1 MKKIVILG
9 STGSIGTQTLDVITH
24 NQDIEVIGLTAN
36 SHIDILEEQIKR
48 FNPKVVCMMQEDK
61 ARELKERLR
70 QQNIKTEVVCGQEGL
85 ITVATLEEAEIV
97 VTSVVG
103 MIGLLPTIEA
113 IKAGKT
119 IALANKETLVA
130 AGEMVMNLAKEKGVS
145 ILPVD
150 SEHSAIFQSLQGNS
164 EKSIDKLVLT
174 ASGGP
179 FRIFSKEQLKAV
191 TVEQAL
197 KHPNWVMGSKI
208 TIDSATLMNKGLEV
222 IEAKY
227 LFDVAPSQID
237 VVVHKESIIHSMVSY
252 KDGSTIAQLGMPDMR
267 HPIAYA
273 LYYPVRQA
281 AHYIEKLDL
290 VKLGSLSFEA
300 PRKDAFPCLQLAY
313 DALEAGGTM
322 AAVLNAANEEV
333 VASFLNKQITFMQI
347 PEIIHTVLIDQVLNK
362 FLSVIDGLE
371 NTVGSRWLNVINDRH
386 LFVDV
391 YSDCGS
397 P

>member
-70 QQNIKTEVVCGQEGL
+70 QQNIKTEVMCGQEGL

-347 PEIIHTVLIDQVLNK
+347 PEIIHTVMDKHICINRPSLEQILECDRWAREYSREQVAK
-362 FLSVIDGLE
+362 C
-371 NTVGSRWLNVINDRH
+371 
-386 LFVDV
+386 
-391 YSDCGS
+391 Y
-397 P
+397 